1 VACDVDR
8 LMADVVL
15 LLPTT
20 LARYGPPTRDI
31 GVVRD
36 RPEVGQG
43 NALSRRVS
51 DHARQARREP
61 RRC

>member
-1 VACDVDR
+1 
-8 LMADVVL
+8 MADAVL